1 MQDASTGDYTN
12 NDASQARPDPA
23 GDSQAGEGGVGA
35 AAARPN
41 TLRFGPRKKSSQ
53 RKDSEADA
61 RLAAVH
67 GVAVAAVV
75 TLRETELRE
84 GEHYSRNGR
93 GALSYTSEGEAALA
107 VLLEPS
113 EKNESPPAPV
123 SDSEKKE
130 APPPPAAR
138 ASLMIVR
145 LLPNPLFVLCRTPSG
160 DTAAIQ
166 VQRRA
171 RLALGKAIECE
182 QDATGSWHCIQP
194 TFRP

>member
-1 MQDASTGDYTN
+1 MDSEYTQPYTSTDAST
-12 NDASQARPDPA
+12 DADAAD
-23 GDSQAGEGGVGA
+23 QAGEGGVA
-35 AAARPN
+35 PAAARPN
-41 TLRFGPRKKSSQ
+41 ALRFGPRKKSPQ
-53 RKDSEADA
+53 RKDSQADA

-67 GVAVAAVV
+67 GVAVAAIV

-84 GEHYSRNGR
+84 GEHYGRTER
-93 GALSYTSEGEAALA
+93 GALSYTPAGEAALA
-107 VLLEPS
+107 DLLQPS
-113 EKNESPPAPV
+113 EKIESPPAPV